1 MYENNRD
8 SFRNRPLDDDER
20 EDQARRWRRGEER
33 YRREAQ
39 SDTRDTRDEDRYDR
53 NRDFGYGR
61 AFRDDDYAVRGSYG
75 RNADWRDQRGYGWRG
90 SPAGRAESRP
100 VHWHDREHELRSGH
114 PYQGSYGGTGDSSY
128 FTGGQGSWAVGGP
141 QVPSAYYGGPQH
153 FGADYRA
160 HGYDADRDQ
169 DRGFW
174 DRAGDEVASW
184 FGDDDAA
191 RRRAADHRGR
201 GPQDYVRSD
210 ERICEDAN
218 DKLTDDW
225 QVDASRVAVAV
236 KGGEIT
242 LNGTVTDRAA
252 KRRAED
258 VVDRI
263 SGVRH
268 VQNNL
273 RVQSAESGTAYT
285 GNRVTTSTSPAEGGT
300 LGQVRNE
307 GVRQTDKI

>member
-1 MYENNRD
+1 V
-8 SFRNRPLDDDER
+8 
-20 EDQARRWRRGEER
+20 
-33 YRREAQ
+33 
-39 SDTRDTRDEDRYDR
+39 RDEDRYER
-53 NRDFGYGR
+53 HRDFGYGR
-61 AFRDDDYAVRGSYG
+61 AFRDDDYAPRGGNG
-75 RNADWRDQRGYGWRG
+75 READWREQRGYGWRG
-90 SPAGRAESRP
+90 SPAGRTDSRP
-100 VHWHDREHELRSGH
+100 VHWHEREHELRSGH

-128 FTGGQGSWAVGGP
+128 FTGGQGSWAVGAP

-153 FGADYRA
+153 FGADYRT
-160 HGYDADRDQ
+160 HGYDADREH

-174 DRAGDEVASW
+174 DRASDEVASW

-191 RRRAADHRGR
+191 RRREADHRGR

-225 QVDASRVAVAV
+225 HVDASRVTVAV
-236 KGGEIT
+236 KDGEIT

-285 GNRVTTSTSPAEGGT
+285 GNRATVGTSPAEGGT
-300 LGQVRNE
+300 LGQARSE
-307 GVRQTDKI
+307 SARQADKI